1 MTRSPDRPDL
11 LFIIGTGR
19 CGSTV
24 VQELLAR
31 HPDIGFVSNVDAW
44 LAPLDLKGRWNG
56 PLYRRLPL
64 QLTRR
69 DRVGR
74 GLVQRRLHFGPS
86 EAYRLLD
93 RQVSHIISTPFRD
106 LTEDDLTPW
115 LAARLRRFYLE
126 RAAAQLT
133 PVFLHKFTG
142 WPRAR
147 FLHAVFPE
155 ARFLHVLRD
164 GRAVAASL
172 MQRPWWRG
180 QLGPWGWRFG
190 PLPPPYSEEWEANGQ
205 SLVALA
211 GLEWKIL
218 IDAAEQARAA
228 LPPDRW
234 MDLRYE
240 DFVRDPRGS
249 IRSILSWMD
258 VPPAGDVD
266 AALATA
272 YSLERTTAYRRH
284 LAPGQVAMLDDLLGD
299 HLRRYGY
306 ATPTPPG

>member
-1 MTRSPDRPDL
+1 MTRSPDRPEL

-31 HPDIGFVSNVDAW
+31 HPDIGFVSNLDAY
-44 LAPLDLKGRWNG
+44 LAPLDMRGRWNG

-93 RQVSHIISTPFRD
+93 RQVSRIISTPFRD
-106 LTEDDLTPW
+106 LTEDDVTPW
-115 LAARLRRFYLE
+115 LAARLRRFYLD
-126 RAAAQLT
+126 RAAAQGT

-155 ARFLHVLRD
+155 ARFLHVVRD
-164 GRAVAASL
+164 GRAVASSL

-180 QLGPWGWRFG
+180 QLGPWGWQFG
-190 PLPPPYSEEWEANGQ
+190 PLPPRYREEWESHRQ

-211 GLEWKIL
+211 GLEWMIL
-218 IDAAEQARAA
+218 IDAAELARAS
-228 LPPDRW
+228 LPPACW

-240 DFVRDPRGS
+240 DLVRDPRAEVEAV
-249 IRSILSWMD
+249 LSWIE
-258 VPPAGDVD
+258 VPWVPEVED
-266 AALATA
+266 ALAVP
-272 YSLERTTAYRRH
+272 YSLERTAAYKRH
-284 LAPGQVAMLDDLLGD
+284 FTPAQVAMLDELLGD
-299 HLRRYGY
+299 HLRRYEY
-306 ATPTPPG
+306 TTPSPPD